1 MKLPDQI
8 RSLFAVLLK
17 NGLISVGEIAMFRV
31 HREED
36 KKQML
41 DIVKRL
47 YETRVV
53 RSGELEVTLV
63 SEDDV
68 FMLIDYIV
76 DDPISINPNTDDW
89 NGVKIIPTPIT
100 IPGNPIPT
108 PLTYPQYPTTV
119 DPMPWQLPQV
129 YCSHQPGNNCYC
141 VTTSTIR

>member
-41 DIVKRL
+41 EIVKRM
-47 YETRVV
+47 YENRVV
-53 RSGELEVTLV
+53 RSGELEATLMT
-63 SEDDV
+63 EDDV

-76 DDPISINPNTDDW
+76 DDPISIKPNTDDW
-89 NGVKIIPTPIT
+89 TIKTVPTPY
-100 IPGNPIPT
+100 IPQSPVPIM
-108 PLTYPQYPTTV
+108 PLTYPTTV
-119 DPMPWQLPQV
+119 DPLPLQLPQV
-129 YCSHQPGNNCYC
+129 YCSHQPGNNYYC

>member
-76 DDPISINPNTDDW
+76 DDPISIKPNTDDL
-89 NGVKIIPTPIT
+89 GIKTVPYIPQNPVPIM
-100 IPGNPIPT
+100 
-108 PLTYPQYPTTV
+108 PLTYPTTV

>member
-76 DDPISINPNTDDW
+76 DDPISVKADDKDDW
-89 NGVKIIPTPIT
+89 NGIKIVPTPY
-100 IPGNPIPT
+100 IPQNPVPFM
-108 PLTYPQYPTTV
+108 PLTYPTTPV
-119 DPMPWQLPQV
+119 DPAPWQLPQV
-129 YCSHQPGNNCYC
+129 YCSRQPGNNCYC
-141 VTTSTIR
+141 VTTSTVR